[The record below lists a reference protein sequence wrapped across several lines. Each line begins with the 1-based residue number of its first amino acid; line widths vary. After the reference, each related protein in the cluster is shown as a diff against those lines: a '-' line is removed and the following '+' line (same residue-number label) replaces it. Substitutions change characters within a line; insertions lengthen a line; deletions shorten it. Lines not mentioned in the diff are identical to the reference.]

1 MKTEEMIAQLAGD
14 LRPVRR
20 LPSPPVLLALW
31 ALLALSLIGA
41 AALAFGTR
49 EAQGRPMSGF
59 DLVHVAAALLTA
71 LLAGL
76 AAFELS
82 LPDRDRRWAWLPL
95 PAILLWLG
103 TMGVGCVGELLQQ
116 GLDSI
121 RFRVSWSCLGFIIG
135 FGLPMAAVIL
145 WLTRHA
151 AWIRPGQVAAFG
163 ALSAAAFASIGLT
176 LIHPTFGPLMVL
188 AWHGVAVL
196 VVTGLVGLVGPLVV
210 RRAR

>member
-1 MKTEEMIAQLAGD
+1 MKTEDMITRLAGD

-20 LPSPPVLLALW
+20 LPSPPVLLAFW
-31 ALLALSLIGA
+31 ALLAGAIIGA
-41 AALAFGTR
+41 AVLLFGTR
-49 EAQGRPMSGF
+49 EGLGRPMNGF
-59 DLVHVAAALLTA
+59 DTMHVVAALLTA

-95 PAILLWLG
+95 PALGLWVG
-103 TMGVGCVGELLQQ
+103 TMGVGCVGELVQL
-116 GLDSI
+116 GLDGI
-121 RFRVSWSCLGFIIG
+121 RFHVSWSCLRFIIG
-135 FGLPMAAVIL
+135 FGLPMAGLML

-151 AWIRPGQVAAFG
+151 AWIRPGPVAAFG

-176 LIHPTFGPLMVL
+176 LVHPTFGPAMVL

-196 VVTGLVGLVGPLVV
+196 VVTGIAALVGPRLVREV
-210 RRAR
+210 A

>member
-1 MKTEEMIAQLAGD
+1 MKTEDMISQLAGD

-31 ALLALSLIGA
+31 TLLAVSVIGA
-41 AALAFGTR
+41 AVLLFGTR
-49 EAQGRPMSGF
+49 EALGRPMSGF
-59 DLVHVAAALLTA
+59 DTLHVVAAALTA

-95 PAILLWLG
+95 PAIGLWVG
-103 TMGVGCVGELLQQ
+103 TMGVGCVGELVRL
-116 GLDSI
+116 GLDGI
-121 RFRVSWSCLGFIIG
+121 NFYVSWSCLKFIIG
-135 FGLPMAAVIL
+135 FGLPMAALML

-151 AWIRPGQVAAFG
+151 AWIRPGPVAAFG

-176 LIHPTFGPLMVL
+176 IVHPTFGPLMVL

-196 VVTGLVGLVGPLVV
+196 VVTGLVGLAGPRLVREV
-210 RRAR
+210 A